1 MQQLEHNRLLASP
14 VIEARERKWRLLMKK
29 TGDVTFHYCISVRI
43 AHNANPPNPQLI
55 IAVHPFSPPLIETS
69 IVPFSS
75 DWNDFRTLPLNSSRA
90 TNLMAI

>member
-1 MQQLEHNRLLASP
+1 
-14 VIEARERKWRLLMKK
+14 MKK